1 MTPATTQE
9 VTWLDTLALEP
20 GAFYLMDRG
29 YVDYGRLHAIERARA
44 WCVTRAKRRMR
55 CCRLHSHPVDK
66 TTGLRSD
73 QTISLTGF
81 YAAKDYP
88 DKLRRV
94 RIYDAE
100 HALSL
105 VSMTNHLALPALVLA
120 QLYRQRWQVELFF
133 KWLKQ
138 HLRIKAFHGRSENAV
153 RAQLW
158 VALSV
163 YALVAN
169 ERKQVDSKSK
179 ASQKRGQKRGQPLR
193 DPPGFERQRLRQD
206 PHGDAVC

>member
-1 MTPATTQE
+1 MQITPATTPE
-9 VTWLDTLALEP
+9 VTWLDTLTYEP

-44 WCVTRAKRRMR
+44 WYVIRAKGRLRY
-55 CCRLHSHPVDK
+55 CRLHSHPVDK
-66 TTGLRSD
+66 ATGLRSD

-94 RIYDAE
+94 RLYDAP
-100 HALSL
+100 HTRSL
-105 VSMTNHLALPALVLA
+105 VLLTNHFDLPALMIA

-138 HLRIKAFHGRSENAV
+138 HLRIKAFYGRSENAV
-153 RAQLW
+153 HTQLW
-158 VALSV
+158 VALCV
-163 YALVAN
+163 YALVAIV
-169 ERKQVDSKSK
+169 RKQVKSE
-179 ASQKRGQKRGQPLR
+179 ASLFKILQVLSVRALDKTPWTRCFVKPT
-193 DPPGFERQRLRQD
+193 P
-206 PHGDAVC
+206 